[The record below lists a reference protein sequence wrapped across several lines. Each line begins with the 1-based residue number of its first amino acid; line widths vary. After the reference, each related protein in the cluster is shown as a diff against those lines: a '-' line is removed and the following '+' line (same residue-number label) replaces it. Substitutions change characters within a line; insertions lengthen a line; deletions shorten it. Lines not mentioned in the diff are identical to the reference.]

1 MAAVCR
7 CDWSSKICFVRWA
20 LGASWA
26 CTPSTFLKRKQRGW
40 KEKKGEKKSDKQTR
54 EFGFKRHKKKKK
66 HSQIQRNG
74 HRTGV
79 NLTRVQLKR

>member
-40 KEKKGEKKSDKQTR
+40 KEKKKKKSDKQTR
-54 EFGFKRHKKKKK
+54 EFGFKRHKKKQKTAK
-66 HSQIQRNG
+66 YKGMVTEQVSI
-74 HRTGV
+74 
-79 NLTRVQLKR
+79 

>member
-40 KEKKGEKKSDKQTR
+40 KEKKEEKNQINRPENLDLKGT
-54 EFGFKRHKKKKK
+54 KKKKNTAK
-66 HSQIQRNG
+66 YKGMVTEQVSI
-74 HRTGV
+74 
-79 NLTRVQLKR
+79 